1 MKIRFYSD
9 LHLEFGNFTVPDPEP
24 DTVLILAGDIGVK
37 LSALSFIEKN
47 YSKFKAVVYVLG
59 NHEFYNGNMND
70 VLTRWRNVTHIP
82 NLHFLENDSVVIDN
96 IRILGCTLWTDMN
109 NDDFAV
115 KAQVGLCMND
125 YKIIRVGKET
135 YNKRGKIA
143 LSPSMTVVLHK
154 ESLDFLNK
162 ELESSNQ
169 KTLVVTHHSPIIN
182 GVNSER
188 YGTSMINYA
197 YYTPL
202 EYLMDKHDHLTH
214 WIFGHTHK
222 SLDMD
227 VYGTRVLSNPRG
239 YVGHDQNESFNP
251 KWDIEV

>member
-9 LHLEFGNFTVPDPEP
+9 LHLEFGKFTVPDPDP

-47 YSKFKAVVYVLG
+47 FAKFKAVIYILG
-59 NHEFYNGNMND
+59 NHEYYNGNMNN
-70 VLTRWRNVTHIP
+70 VLSRWRAVTHIP

-96 IRILGCTLWTDMN
+96 VRFLGCTLWTGLN
-109 NDDFAV
+109 NDDWAV
-115 KAQVGLCMND
+115 KQYVGLRMND
-125 YKIIRVGKET
+125 FKIIRVGKET
-135 YNKRGKIA
+135 HNRRGKVWFTPE
-143 LSPSMTVVLHK
+143 LSVVLHK
-154 ESLDFLNK
+154 QSLDFLKK
-162 ELESSNQ
+162 ELESSKE
-169 KTLVVTHHSPIIN
+169 KTVVVTHHSPIIN
-182 GVNSER
+182 GIDSDR
-188 YGTSMINYA
+188 YGVSDLNYA

-202 EYLMDKHDHLTH
+202 EYLMDAHDHLTH

-222 SLDMD
+222 TLDMD

-239 YVGHDQNESFNP
+239 YVGHDLNTSFNT